1 MDRTAKD
8 LMEIGAKWLDRIAS
22 VDKDKRLHGWVKDA
36 EEAEKAYLCDDTGEK
51 GGTVPDFN
59 ILHSNVET
67 IVPAIYNS
75 TPVPDIRPRH
85 GGRDPIMK
93 LVSDVYERVI
103 AVQID
108 DSRLDAE
115 VEKASQDAFVAGRGV
130 VRVRF
135 DADVSDM
142 GIANERLMF
151 EVVPWADYR
160 EGPAKRWENVPWVA
174 YAHWLSRE
182 QLAKIE
188 DAAFASAYKD
198 AGEDESVE
206 GKVWEIWCKASGKV
220 YFVTENGKLIKETDD
235 PLGLTGFFPQAEPV
249 QPIMGTGNRVPVCPY
264 KVYRRLAIELDNVTG
279 RINKL
284 TSALR
289 ARGVSAGDLGIME
302 AIRDLDDGDIG
313 AAANAENLMAQGGLE
328 KAIMWWP
335 LDKIIVTIRE
345 LYVQREQTKQAIYE
359 ITGISDIVRG
369 ASEAGETATAQQIKT
384 QWGSLR
390 IKKMQR
396 LIERQVRDLF
406 VICAEIIAGKFSV
419 ETLQAASGIQIPQE
433 AMALLQKP
441 LDHYRINVE
450 SDSTIRADV
459 ARNREEMTNFLGG
472 TAQFFSS
479 MAPLVQ
485 SDAQAAEPI
494 AAIYGSFAK
503 QFNLGREAEDALE
516 QLVERAR
523 EKAKEPPQPS
533 PEAQAMQADMQMK
546 EAELQLKAGEGQ
558 ARQADM
564 QLKAQIAQEDT
575 AIKRQAAEADMSLK
589 VRQAEMQAALDAARL
604 QIERERLELDRQ
616 RLALDGERARVDA
629 LGKDAETVGQLSDGS
644 NVIQQAAT
652 AAAQVAQTEIAA
664 SEQRIMASIEMLAQ
678 AMMTANQQIIAAMTA
693 PKELV
698 RDQNGRPVGVRIAEQ
713 RVN

>member
-8 LMEIGAKWLDRIAS
+8 LSEIGAKWLDRIAA
-22 VDKDKRLHGWVKDA
+22 VENEKRFHGWVKDA

-85 GGRDPIMK
+85 GSRDPVSK

-115 VEKASQDAFVAGRGV
+115 VEKAAQDAFVAGRGV

-160 EGPAKRWENVPWVA
+160 EGPSKRWENVPWVA

-188 DAAFASAYKD
+188 DEAFASAYSEEGD
-198 AGEDESVE
+198 DEAVE
-206 GKVWEIWCKASGKV
+206 GKVWEIWCKSSGKV

-235 PLGLTGFFPQAEPV
+235 PLGLSGFFPQAEPV
-249 QPIMGTGNRVPVCPY
+249 QPIMGTGNRTPVCPY
-264 KVYRRLAIELDNVTG
+264 KVYRRLAKELDTVTA

-335 LDKIIVTIRE
+335 IDKIIVTIRE

-369 ASEAGETATAQQIKT
+369 ASEASETATAQQIKT

-419 ETLQAASGIQIPQE
+419 ETLQAASGIQIPDE
-433 AMALLQKP
+433 ALGLLQKP
-441 LDHYRINVE
+441 LDHYRVNVE

-503 QFNLGREAEDALE
+503 QFNLGREAEDALD
-516 QLVERAR
+516 QLVEKAR

-546 EAELQLKAGEGQ
+546 AGEGQ
-558 ARQADM
+558 AKTQQAQADLE
-564 QLKAQIAQEDT
+564 LKQQQAQ
-575 AIKRQAAEADMSLK
+575 
-589 VRQAEMQAALDAARL
+589 MQAALEAAKL
-604 QIERERLELDRQ
+604 QLERDRLELDRQ
-616 RLALDGERARVDA
+616 RLAMDGERDRVAA
-629 LGKDAETVGQLSDGS
+629 LGKDAETVGMLSDGS

-652 AAAQVAQTEIAA
+652 MAAQVAQAEIAA
-664 SEQRIMASIEMLAQ
+664 SEQRIMSSIEMLAQ
-678 AMMTANQQIIAAMTA
+678 AIGQANQQIIAAMTA
-693 PKELV
+693 PKELI
-698 RDQNGRPVGVRIAEQ
+698 RDGNGRPVGVKTVMGEQ